1 MPGGGFRIRTRPTA
15 RITPRGSRN
24 DHVEMKSIHTQ
35 YLKTVKSS
43 VVRVSGG
50 IDWTSSSALM
60 SQIDHCLTA
69 DHPARLIV
77 DLNDVVRIDSSG
89 VGALVG
95 SLQQAKRMHV
105 QFTLCGVNPSLH
117 RLLQRT
123 CLDRVFEIRQTIA
136 EALQVSG
143 DAWPFHSEK
152 SRNFSK
158 VSPERSS
165 CDR

>member
-1 MPGGGFRIRTRPTA
+1 M
-15 RITPRGSRN
+15 
-24 DHVEMKSIHTQ
+24 EMKSIHTQ
-35 YLKTVKSS
+35 YLETVKSS

-50 IDWTSSSALM
+50 IDWTSSCALM
-60 SQIDHCLTA
+60 SEIDHCLTA

-77 DLNDVVRIDSSG
+77 DLNDVFRIDSSG

-95 SLQQAKRMHV
+95 GLQQAKRMHV

-117 RLLQRT
+117 RLLHRT

-143 DAWPFHSEK
+143 DAWPSH
-152 SRNFSK
+152 
-158 VSPERSS
+158 
-165 CDR
+165 